1 MSSSDKSL
9 PAAWKVELTY
19 MDICGISFSLSRFS
33 SPSLILFIF
42 PTFDSQRN
50 WRKYLLEVKSQ
61 VSRQSLNSMICICLT
76 QKLKSSKRI
85 FSSLHS
91 TQTSF
96 KKIKVTNNLMFW
108 FLLKFSVLSFKKE
121 SALGYGPSHSFQKS
135 ATEIKWC
142 TAHNS

>member
-61 VSRQSLNSMICICLT
+61 VSRQSLNSMICMFDTKTKIIEKNFLFT
-76 QKLKSSKRI
+76 T
-85 FSSLHS
+85 LHS
-91 TQTSF
+91 D
-96 KKIKVTNNLMFW
+96 
-108 FLLKFSVLSFKKE
+108 KF
-121 SALGYGPSHSFQKS
+121 
-135 ATEIKWC
+135 
-142 TAHNS
+142 